1 MADTAKKAAPAK
13 KAAAPKKAAA
23 EKTAAAVAAK
33 PAPGKGKKKLETVAT
48 IRARTHKP
56 EAERTP
62 KPALPRTKK
71 GYGRLWA
78 KAVFTGYKRGLRNQ
92 HENHALLKVEGCR
105 NRKSVL
111 FYIGKRCVYVYRG
124 KAKRNVP
131 GAVKKSSIRAIWGKI
146 TRSHGNSGSVRA
158 RFRTNLPG
166 HAMGHRIR
174 IMLYPSR
181 V

>member
-1 MADTAKKAAPAK
+1 MADTAKKPAPAK
-13 KAAAPKKAAA
+13 KAAPKKAAA
-23 EKTAAAVAAK
+23 AAAPAAK
-33 PAPGKGKKKLETVAT
+33 PAGAKGSKKTDRAA

-56 EAERTP
+56 KGERTP
-62 KPALPRTKK
+62 KPALPRTVKSC
-71 GYGRLWA
+71 GRLWA

-92 HENHALLKVEGCR
+92 HENHALLKIEGCR

-131 GAVKKSSIRAIWGKI
+131 GGTKKSTIRAIWGKI

-158 RFRTNLPG
+158 RFRKNLPG

-181 V
+181 I

>member
-1 MADTAKKAAPAK
+1 MSLVSAPLHDQY
-13 KAAAPKKAAA
+13 PF
-23 EKTAAAVAAK
+23 
-33 PAPGKGKKKLETVAT
+33 
-48 IRARTHKP
+48 
-56 EAERTP
+56 
-62 KPALPRTKK
+62 K
-71 GYGRLWA
+71 GYCASTILKVFALVPFQKGDDGRA
-78 KAVFTGYKRGLRNQ
+78 TAVFTGYKRGLRNQ
-92 HENHALLKVEGCR
+92 HENHAILKVEGCR
-105 NRKSVL
+105 NRKNAL

-124 KAKRNVP
+124 KAKLSAP
-131 GAVKKSSIRAIWGKI
+131 GLAENKTNIRAIWGKI